1 MPQPFASN
9 MDVEKERRSLLLL
22 GNLRRIASFKRV
34 IERIEATA
42 KLPAYSE
49 TTKRET
55 SHETE
60 PAPP

>member
-42 KLPAYSE
+42 KLPAYGE
-49 TTKRET
+49 TTKEMT
-55 SHETE
+55 HESE
-60 PAPP
+60 SAPP